1 MAVLD
6 IIVHI
11 NDFFFFS
18 QSKINYVI
26 NKSILGKV
34 VEHETMGF
42 YFNRIT

>member
-11 NDFFFFS
+11 NDLFFS
-18 QSKINYVI
+18 TQSKINYVI
-26 NKSILGKV
+26 NKSILGKA